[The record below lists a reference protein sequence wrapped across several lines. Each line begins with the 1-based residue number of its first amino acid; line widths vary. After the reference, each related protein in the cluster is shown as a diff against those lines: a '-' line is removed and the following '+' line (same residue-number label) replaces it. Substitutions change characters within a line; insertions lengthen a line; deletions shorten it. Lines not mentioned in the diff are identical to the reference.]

1 MLAITSGSYLD
12 VCCERNRAIESTEI
26 SVASAR
32 PGRFRFTSGLTYA
45 KAMAYLAIAAAFIV
59 VCCPMRAAS
68 GLSNGTEIKSRLWL
82 DGCGELNIKNGTPYD
97 AIVNLVD
104 HRTRRLVRS
113 FYVQSDK
120 NFVEKNIAPGIY
132 EIYFSTGKDW
142 DSRSLSFNYDASYAR
157 LERQI
162 EYTERADPLTGQ
174 IAYRGYNV
182 TLEATEGGE
191 VTSFPVDKQTF
202 QAMMMDQPTNSA
214 QVEKAPVIS
223 NPTAAD

>member
-1 MLAITSGSYLD
+1 MAACLAVLCGSSP
-12 VCCERNRAIESTEI
+12 A
-26 SVASAR
+26 
-32 PGRFRFTSGLTYA
+32 
-45 KAMAYLAIAAAFIV
+45 
-59 VCCPMRAAS
+59 RAAS

-82 DGCGELNIKNGTPYD
+82 DGSGELNIKNGTPYD

-104 HRTRRLVRS
+104 HHTRRLVRS

-120 NFVEKNIAPGIY
+120 NFVEKNIAPGVY
-132 EIYFSTGKDW
+132 EIYFSTGKEW
-142 DSRSLSFNYDASYAR
+142 DARSLTFTYDASYAR

-162 EYTERADPLTGQ
+162 EYTEKADPLTGQ
-174 IAYRGYNV
+174 VAYRGYQV

-214 QVEKAPVIS
+214 QVEKAPVIV